1 MIPKLL
7 TVVNVDDSQRINDEA
22 FADLTADFRDDQVI
36 AIGARRATLS
46 TGAVVPHYFAAGTMG
61 EVRSWLPELW
71 RYELEFAQATYWIM
85 HPMNL
90 ALRRPLP
97 TKENGYKAPWYP
109 AKDEQVESFNC
120 IPIDLDVGREG
131 LPTAGDAIKIITN
144 AVLEGRIPAPSYM
157 ALSGRGAYA
166 IWRLRDPSGGLPEN
180 TQASLP
186 RWRAILYKLINIA
199 KELELSPDGVATNP
213 ARWLKL
219 PGTLDTQI
227 VDGQETKSGNRVI
240 YLPFLLDSQRAPP
253 VYTFEE
259 LESELGWVSPP
270 PGLEIPKRPPPAA
283 LVIRRRREKTTKRNG
298 SYVHTARAQEILS
311 LSNSRGGLSEGCRYM
326 ALWYYFGSVRA
337 QYGCLYPGEG
347 VAVGMAR
354 KAAAELNASFCPPLS
369 EAEVESACK
378 NAKPRW
384 KAATLAGAL
393 KVKKGEV
400 EALGLRAIAPTEVRQ
415 HQDQAIRDGVL
426 SRKVARLE
434 QAELIRKLVIEH
446 PGWNDA
452 NVADQVG
459 GIDRQLVSYYRAQLV
474 AEGRLPAPTRKKPS
488 QLSLKIG
495 SR

>member
-180 TQASLP
+180 TPTSLP

-259 LESELGWVSPP
+259 LESELGMVSPP
-270 PGLEIPKRPPPAA
+270 PGLEIPKRPPAAA
-283 LVIRRRREKTTKRNG
+283 LVIQRRREKTTKRNG
-298 SYVHTARAQEILS
+298 SYVHTARAQEILA
-311 LSNSRGGLSEGCRYM
+311 LSNSRKGLGVGCRHM
-326 ALWYYFGSVRA
+326 ALFYYFGEVRA

-347 VAVGMAR
+347 VAVELAR
-354 KAAAELNASFCPPLS
+354 KAAADLNASFRPPLS

-378 NAKPRW
+378 AKRVRW
-384 KAATLAGAL
+384 TAATIARAL
-393 KVKKGEV
+393 DVTPPEAK
-400 EALGLRAIAPTEVRQ
+400 ALGLRAIAPAVVRE

-426 SRKVARLE
+426 SRKVAR
-434 QAELIRKLVIEH
+434 AERAADIRELLIKY
-446 PGWNDA
+446 PGWSDLD
-452 NVADQVG
+452 VARDIG
-459 GIDRQLVSYYRAQLV
+459 GIDRQLVSHYRAGLV